1 MKPIN
6 ANKLFTISGIV
17 GFILIQVSGNYSVV
31 GGLIAGLWLGF
42 WLGFWMKKDLVK
54 KIIIEE

>member
-31 GGLIAGLWLGF
+31 GGLIAGCG
-42 WLGFWMKKDLVK
+42 
-54 KIIIEE
+54 